1 MKLITV
7 KQATENIGGL
17 SNPSKMPDDSQSFG
31 ISAKDCKTGSQLA
44 KIPGSICE
52 ECYALGGFYIMASTT
67 KAHDKRIQKI
77 YSPEWVP
84 SMIALAKRKPF
95 FRWFDSGDIQSMRML
110 TNIVKIAVAVPTT
123 TFWLPTKENKMVA
136 SYLKKHGAFPNNL
149 IVRVSAP
156 MIDGQPPKRFELTS
170 TVHKVDA
177 PIGHECNA
185 HNQDNKCMDCR
196 ACWNPSIKNISYKYH
211 QEKMK
216 MKTYEIT
223 IDVRETRRFEVKANS
238 EEEAENK
245 LYMRVNY
252 GDTDKTESEDVS
264 FIDWVDGDQ
273 EIVDIEE
280 VE

>member
-1 MKLITV
+1 MELITV

-31 ISAKDCKTGSQLA
+31 ISAKQCKTGSQLA

-77 YSPEWVP
+77 YSKEWVP
-84 SMIALAKRKPF
+84 SMITLAKRKPF
-95 FRWFDSGDIQSMRML
+95 FRWFDSGDIQSARML
-110 TNIVKIAVAVPTT
+110 ANIVKIAVAVPTT

-136 SYLKKHGAFPNNL
+136 SYLKKHGAFPKNL

-177 PIGHECNA
+177 PIDHECNA
-185 HNQDNKCMDCR
+185 HNQNNQCMDCR

-211 QEKMK
+211 
-216 MKTYEIT
+216 
-223 IDVRETRRFEVKANS
+223 
-238 EEEAENK
+238 
-245 LYMRVNY
+245 
-252 GDTDKTESEDVS
+252 
-264 FIDWVDGDQ
+264 
-273 EIVDIEE
+273 
-280 VE
+280 

>member
-1 MKLITV
+1 MELITV

-31 ISAKDCKTGSQLA
+31 ISAKQCKTGSQLA

-52 ECYALGGFYIMASTT
+52 ECYALGGFYIMDSTT
-67 KAHDKRIQKI
+67 KAHNKRIQKI
-77 YSPEWVP
+77 YSPEWVS
-84 SMIALAKRKPF
+84 SMVTLAKRKPF

-110 TNIVKIAVAVPTT
+110 KNIVKIAVAVPTT
-123 TFWLPTKENKMVA
+123 TFRLPTKENKMVA

-211 QEKMK
+211 
-216 MKTYEIT
+216 
-223 IDVRETRRFEVKANS
+223 
-238 EEEAENK
+238 
-245 LYMRVNY
+245 
-252 GDTDKTESEDVS
+252 
-264 FIDWVDGDQ
+264 
-273 EIVDIEE
+273 
-280 VE
+280 

>member
-245 LYMRVNY
+245 LYMRVNH
-252 GDTDKTESEDVS
+252 GNTDKTESEDVS

>member
-31 ISAKDCKTGSQLA
+31 ISAKQCKTGSQLA

-110 TNIVKIAVAVPTT
+110 KNIVKIAVAVPTT

-170 TVHKVDA
+170 TVHKTDA

-211 QEKMK
+211 
-216 MKTYEIT
+216 
-223 IDVRETRRFEVKANS
+223 
-238 EEEAENK
+238 
-245 LYMRVNY
+245 
-252 GDTDKTESEDVS
+252 
-264 FIDWVDGDQ
+264 
-273 EIVDIEE
+273 
-280 VE
+280 